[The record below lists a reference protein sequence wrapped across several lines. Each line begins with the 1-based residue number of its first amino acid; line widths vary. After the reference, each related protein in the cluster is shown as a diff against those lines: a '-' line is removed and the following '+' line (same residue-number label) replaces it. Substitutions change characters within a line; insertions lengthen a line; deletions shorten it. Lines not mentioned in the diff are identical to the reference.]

1 MAELRI
7 ALLGPP
13 RVERDGA
20 PIEVDT
26 RKAIALLAYLAL
38 HPERH
43 GRDAVAGL
51 LWPDYDTEH
60 ARGALRRTLST
71 LNKAVGP
78 GWLAA
83 DRSTV
88 GLARTDFWLDVA
100 RFEELVAA
108 CRDHGHPPTD
118 GCPACVAPLGEA
130 AALHRGDFLA
140 GFGLRDSTSFDD
152 WQYFQAERL
161 RRELA
166 GTLERLATAQI
177 GQHDWDGAID
187 AARRWL
193 VLDPLH
199 EPAHRQLM
207 RIYTWSGRRGAA
219 LRQYQA
225 CQRVL
230 EEELGVEPLEDTVAL
245 HEAIQANRLP
255 PPPAVTA
262 PAPPAATTPA
272 SGPPASGP
280 PASGPPA
287 SGPPASG
294 APEPHPPGIGA
305 PAREGSPTG
314 EGAGAAVHSPLSP
327 PSHLAPAPPLV
338 GREREWAALQDAY
351 AAVGPDG
358 RLVVIEGEAGIG
370 KTRLADE
377 LAGHARSLGAS
388 VVRGRCYEE
397 EAGVAYGPFIEGL
410 RGALAAGAT
419 LDGVPRHWLAE
430 ARRLL
435 PELAEAHPGLPDP
448 GPLDGP
454 AAGRQFFEGVSQVL
468 LAATHGPGG
477 SGGPPGWSP
486 GGSVPGLL
494 VLDDL
499 HWADEASLDV
509 LAYLVHRLAGRPVL
523 VVACWRSEQVPADA
537 RLRRLA
543 AEARR
548 AGHADLLEL
557 GRLDAA
563 AVAELVT
570 AVAPARAGAAGL
582 LHERTEGLP
591 FLVLEYLAVVGD
603 DGELPALPPGG
614 ARDLLAARVRG
625 VGDAARQVLATAA
638 VLGRSFDID
647 TARAASGRS
656 DEEAVAALE
665 ELAARGLV
673 REVAGDVYDFG
684 HGLVR
689 DLVYSETSLARRRL
703 LHRRVGEALAAAA
716 RGRQPQEPPAASI
729 ARHLELG
736 GAAAG
741 AAGWHQTAG
750 DQARAVFANREAL
763 GHYRAAL
770 ALGHPDA
777 AGLHAAVG
785 DLETLLG
792 NYDAALAAYTE
803 AAAAA
808 GEADRWVIERKLG
821 AVSARRGDWDAAE
834 RHLTAALAALG
845 PGRAGGGRAGLAAD
859 RSLAAHRQGRD
870 DAAEQLANDALDL
883 AGEAGDPDALARAHG
898 MLGMLGAARGDH
910 DTARRHLEQSLAL
923 AEALPDPSARVAALN
938 NLALALRATGEVE
951 LATEHTR
958 TALELCARQGDRHRE
973 AALHNNLAD
982 LLHLG
987 GHHAEAMGHLKQAV
1001 AIFAE
1006 VGEPGALEPEIW
1018 KLVSW

>member
-1 MAELRI
+1 MVELRI

-83 DRSTV
+83 DRTTV
-88 GLARTDFWLDVA
+88 GFARAVSWLDVA

-108 CRDHGHPPTD
+108 CREHGHAPED
-118 GCPACVAPLGEA
+118 ACPACVAPLEEA
-130 AALHRGDFLA
+130 ARLHRGDFLA

-166 GTLERLATAQI
+166 STLERLATAQI
-177 GQHDWDGAID
+177 GQHRWDDAVD
-187 AARRWL
+187 AARRFL
-193 VLDPLH
+193 ALDPLH

-207 RIYTWSGRRGAA
+207 RIYAWSGRRGAA
-219 LRQYQA
+219 LRQFQA

-230 EEELGVEPLEDTVAL
+230 ADELGVEPLEETVAV
-245 HEAIQANRLP
+245 HQAIQANRLP
-255 PPPAVTA
+255 PPPPVATA
-262 PAPPAATTPA
+262 PAA
-272 SGPPASGP
+272 
-280 PASGPPA
+280 
-287 SGPPASG
+287 
-294 APEPHPPGIGA
+294 
-305 PAREGSPTG
+305 
-314 EGAGAAVHSPLSP
+314 AGAVRAVDNRRPVPGGSVTLPMK
-327 PSHLAPAPPLV
+327 AAPLV
-338 GREREWAALQDAY
+338 GRGAEWAALLDAY
-351 AAVGPDG
+351 AGVVSDG

-370 KTRLADE
+370 KTRLAAG

-388 VVRGRCYEE
+388 VVGGRCYEE
-397 EAGVAYGPFIEGL
+397 EAAVAYGPFIEGL
-410 RGALAAGAT
+410 RGVLASGRT
-419 LDGVPRHWLAE
+419 LEGVPAHWLAE

-435 PELAEAHPGLPDP
+435 PELIERHPDLPEP

-454 AAGRQFFEGVSQVL
+454 AAGRQFLEGVSQVL
-468 LAATHGPGG
+468 LAACAGP
-477 SGGPPGWSP
+477 
-486 GGSVPGLL
+486 VPGLL

-509 LAYLVHRLAGRPVL
+509 LAYLIHRLEGRPLL

-548 AGHADLLEL
+548 TGHGSVLEL
-557 GRLDAA
+557 ERLDAA
-563 AVAELVT
+563 EVAELVA
-570 AVAPARAGAAGL
+570 AVAPARAGVAGPI
-582 LHERTEGLP
+582 HERTEGLP
-591 FLVLEYLAVVGD
+591 FLVLEYLAAVGA
-603 DGELPALPPGG
+603 DGELPTLLPGG
-614 ARDLLAARVRG
+614 ARDLLVARVRG
-625 VGDAARQVLATAA
+625 VGDTARQVLAAAA
-638 VLGRSFDID
+638 VLGRSFDVD

-673 REVAGDVYDFG
+673 HEVGGDAYDFG

-689 DLVYSETSLARRRL
+689 DLVYAQTSLARRRL

-716 RGRQPQEPPAASI
+716 RGHRLPGGVRGTPEGVPGPIGEPPAASI
-729 ARHLELG
+729 AHHLELG
-736 GAAAG
+736 GAAA
-741 AAGWHQTAG
+741 AAADWHRRAG
-750 DQARAVFANREAL
+750 DQARAVFANHEAL
-763 GHYRAAL
+763 HHYRAAIR
-770 ALGHPDA
+770 LGHPGT
-777 AGLHAAVG
+777 AGLQAAVG

-792 NYDAALAAYTE
+792 NYDAALAAYAT
-803 AAAAA
+803 AAAEA
-808 GEADRWVIERKLG
+808 GGDERWLVEQKLG
-821 AVSARRGDWDAAE
+821 AVCARRGDWDGAE
-834 RHLTAALAALG
+834 RHLAAAQIGLG
-845 PGRAGGGRAGLAAD
+845 TGGAQARRAGLAVD
-859 RSLAAHRQGRD
+859 RGLVAHRQGRPGD
-870 DAAEQLANDALDL
+870 AERLAAEALAL
-883 AGEAGDPDALARAHG
+883 ATEAGDADALARAYGITG
-898 MLGMLGAARGDH
+898 MLASSGGDH
-910 DTARRHLEQSLAL
+910 DRARRHLEQSLTL
-923 AEALPDPSARVAALN
+923 AEGLADPSARVAALN
-938 NLALALRATGEVE
+938 NLALAHRATGD
-951 LATEHTR
+951 LDQAIARTR
-958 TALELCARQGDRHRE
+958 AALELCARQGDRHRE

-982 LLHLG
+982 LLHLDG
-987 GHHAEAMGHLKQAV
+987 RPAEAMEHLKRAV

-1006 VGEPGALEPEIW
+1006 VGEPGTLEPEIW

>member
-13 RVERDGA
+13 RVELDGA

-26 RKAIALLAYLAL
+26 RKAIALLAYLAMQ
-38 HPERH
+38 PERH

-83 DRSTV
+83 DRTTV
-88 GLARTDFWLDVA
+88 GFARTSFWLDVA
-100 RFEELVAA
+100 EFEALLAA
-108 CRDHGHPPTD
+108 RRDHGHPSED
-118 GCPACVAPLGEA
+118 ACPACVAPLAEA
-130 AALHRGDFLA
+130 AGLHRGDFLA
-140 GFGLRDSTSFDD
+140 GFSLRDSTSFDD

-177 GQHDWDGAID
+177 GQRHWDDAVD

-193 VLDPLH
+193 ALDPLH

-207 RIYTWSGRRGAA
+207 RIYAWSGRRGAA
-219 LRQYQA
+219 LRQFQA

-230 EEELGVEPLEDTVAL
+230 EEELGVEPLEETVAV

-255 PPPAVTA
+255 PPPEVAAAPELA
-262 PAPPAATTPA
+262 PAGVPVL
-272 SGPPASGP
+272 
-280 PASGPPA
+280 
-287 SGPPASG
+287 
-294 APEPHPPGIGA
+294 HPPGDGA
-305 PAREGSPTG
+305 PAREGSPTA
-314 EGAGAAVHSPLSP
+314 EGARLAVHTP
-327 PSHLAPAPPLV
+327 PVPLV
-338 GREREWAALQDAY
+338 GRDREWGALLAAY
-351 AAVGPDG
+351 GEVAADG
-358 RLVVIEGEAGIG
+358 RLVVLEGEAGIG

-377 LAGHARSLGAS
+377 LAGHARSLGAY

-410 RGALAAGAT
+410 RAVLAAGAPGAHAAAGGSPRT
-419 LDGVPRHWLAE
+419 GSPPSLDAVPRHWLAE

-435 PELAEAHPGLPDP
+435 PELVETYPELPEP

-468 LAATHGPGG
+468 LAATGGPGG
-477 SGGPPGWSP
+477 GSP
-486 GGSVPGLL
+486 PGLL

-499 HWADEASLDV
+499 QWADEASLDV
-509 LAYLVHRLAGRPVL
+509 LAYLVHRLEGRPLL

-543 AEARR
+543 AETRR
-548 AGHADLLEL
+548 AGRGATLEL
-557 GRLDAA
+557 SRLDAA
-563 AVAELVT
+563 AVAELVS
-570 AVAPARAGAAGL
+570 AVAPGRAGAAGL

-591 FLVLEYLAVVGD
+591 FLVLEYLAAVGE
-603 DGELPALPPGG
+603 DGELPGLLPGG

-638 VLGRSFDID
+638 VLGRSFDVD

-673 REVAGDVYDFG
+673 HEVAGDVYDFG

-689 DLVYSETSLARRRL
+689 DLVYAQTSLARRRL
-703 LHRRVGEALAAAA
+703 LHRRVGEALAAAT
-716 RGRQPQEPPAASI
+716 RGRRPQEPPAASI

-736 GAAAG
+736 GATAE
-741 AAGWHQTAG
+741 AAGWHRQAG

-763 GHYRAAL
+763 GHYRAAV
-770 ALGHPDA
+770 ALGDPDP

-792 NYDAALAAYTE
+792 NYDAALAAYTT
-803 AAAAA
+803 AA
-808 GEADRWVIERKLG
+808 GAAEDRDRWVIERKLG

-845 PGRAGGGRAGLAAD
+845 GAGSEARRAALAAD

-870 DAAEQLANDALDL
+870 AAAAELANDALEL
-883 AGEAGDPDALARAHG
+883 AAEAGDPDALARAHG
-898 MLGMLGAARGDH
+898 MLGMLSAARGDH
-910 DTARRHLEQSLAL
+910 RTARRHLSQSLAL

-938 NLALALRATGEVE
+938 NLALAHRATGELEEAV
-951 LATEHTR
+951 THTR

-982 LLHLG
+982 LLHLAG
-987 GHHAEAMGHLKQAV
+987 RHTEAMDHLKQAV

-1006 VGEPGALEPEIW
+1006 VGEPGTLEPEIW

>member
-26 RKAIALLAYLAL
+26 RKAIALLAYLAVA
-38 HPERH
+38 PERH

-83 DRSTV
+83 DRTTV
-88 GLARTDFWLDVA
+88 GFARTSFFLDLA
-100 RFEELVAA
+100 RFEELLAG
-108 CRDHGHPPTD
+108 CRDHGHPPE
-118 GCPACVAPLGEA
+118 GACAACVEPLTEA
-130 AALHRGDFLA
+130 ARLHRGDFLA

-166 GTLERLATAQI
+166 GALERLAQALI
-177 GQHDWDGAID
+177 GQRRWDDAVD

-193 VLDPLH
+193 ALDPLH

-207 RIYTWSGRRGAA
+207 RIYAWSGRRGAA
-219 LRQYQA
+219 LRQFQA

-230 EEELGVEPLEDTVAL
+230 EEELGVEPLEETAAV
-245 HEAIQANRLP
+245 HQAIQANRLP
-255 PPPAVTA
+255 PPPPSA
-262 PAPPAATTPA
+262 PAATAATPA
-272 SGPPASGP
+272 AGSP
-280 PASGPPA
+280 
-287 SGPPASG
+287 G
-294 APEPHPPGIGA
+294 APEPHPPLPGPPVGEA
-305 PAREGSPTG
+305 GPTG
-314 EGAGAAVHSPLSP
+314 DGGRGVAHSP
-327 PSHLAPAPPLV
+327 PAPLV
-338 GREREWAALQDAY
+338 GRDAEWAALLDAY

-358 RLVVIEGEAGIG
+358 RLVVLEGEAGIG
-370 KTRLADE
+370 KTRLAAE
-377 LAGHARSLGAS
+377 LADHVRSLGGS
-388 VVRGRCYEE
+388 VVGGRCYEE

-410 RGALAAGAT
+410 RGVLAAEAPAPPGP
-419 LDGVPRHWLAE
+419 LDGVPTHWLAE

-435 PELAEAHPGLPDP
+435 PELVEAYPDLPEP

-454 AAGRQFFEGVSQVL
+454 AAGRHFFEGVGQVL
-468 LAATHGPGG
+468 LAACAGP
-477 SGGPPGWSP
+477 
-486 GGSVPGLL
+486 VPGLL

-499 HWADEASLDV
+499 HLADAASLDV
-509 LAYLVHRLAGRPVL
+509 LAYLVHRLKGRPLL

-548 AGHADLLEL
+548 AGQGSVLEL
-557 GRLDAA
+557 RRLDAA
-563 AVAELVT
+563 GVAELVS

-591 FLVLEYLAVVGD
+591 FLVLEYLAAVGE
-603 DGELPALPPGG
+603 DGELPALLPGG
-614 ARDLLAARVRG
+614 ARDLLAARVRD
-625 VGDAARQVLATAA
+625 VGDAARQLLATAA
-638 VLGRSFDID
+638 VLGRSFDVD

-673 REVAGDVYDFG
+673 HEVAGDVYDFG

-689 DLVYSETSLARRRL
+689 DLVYSQTSLARRRL

-716 RGRQPQEPPAASI
+716 RGRRPQEPPAASI

-736 GAAAG
+736 GAAE
-741 AAGWHQTAG
+741 AAGWHRLAG
-750 DQARAVFANREAL
+750 DQARAVFANHEAL
-763 GHYRAAL
+763 GHYRAAVG
-770 ALGHPDA
+770 LGHPDA
-777 AGLHAAVG
+777 AGLHAAIG

-792 NYDAALAAYTE
+792 NYDAALAAYT
-803 AAAAA
+803 AAAATA
-808 GEADRWVIERKLG
+808 PDAERWVVEQKLG

-834 RHLTAALAALG
+834 RHLAAALAGLG
-845 PGRAGGGRAGLAAD
+845 PGTEGRRAGLAAD

-870 DAAEQLANDALDL
+870 AAAEQLADDALAL
-883 AGEAGDPDALARAHG
+883 AVEAGDPDALARAHG
-898 MLGMLGAARGDH
+898 MLGMLAVARGDH
-910 DTARRHLEQSLAL
+910 DGARRHLEHSLAL

-938 NLALALRATGEVE
+938 NLALAHRATGEVDQ
-951 LATEHTR
+951 AAAYTR

-982 LLHLG
+982 LLHLN
-987 GHHAEAMGHLKQAV
+987 GHHAEAMDHLKRAV

-1006 VGEPGALEPEIW
+1006 VGEPGTLEPEIW
-1018 KLVSW
+1018 KLVSWSP

>member
-13 RVERDGA
+13 RVELDGA

-26 RKAIALLAYLAL
+26 RKAIALLAYLAMQ
-38 HPERH
+38 PERH

-83 DRSTV
+83 DRTTV
-88 GLARTDFWLDVA
+88 GFARTSFWLDVA
-100 RFEELVAA
+100 EFQALLAGR
-108 CRDHGHPPTD
+108 RDHGHPPED
-118 GCPACVAPLGEA
+118 ACPACVAPLA
-130 AALHRGDFLA
+130 AAAGLHRGDFLA
-140 GFGLRDSTSFDD
+140 GFSLRDSTSFDD

-177 GQHDWDGAID
+177 GRHHWDDAVD

-193 VLDPLH
+193 ALDPLH

-219 LRQYQA
+219 LRQFQA

-230 EEELGVEPLEDTVAL
+230 EEELGVEPLEETVAV
-245 HEAIQANRLP
+245 HEAIQASRLP
-255 PPPAVTA
+255 PPPAPAEAVDI
-262 PAPPAATTPA
+262 PAPPSPSAR
-272 SGPPASGP
+272 GV
-280 PASGPPA
+280 
-287 SGPPASG
+287 
-294 APEPHPPGIGA
+294 PEPHPPGVGA

-314 EGAGAAVHSPLSP
+314 EGAHPAVHTPLV
-327 PSHLAPAPPLV
+327 PLV
-338 GREREWAALQDAY
+338 GRDREWAALLDAY
-351 AAVGPDG
+351 AGVAADG

-397 EAGVAYGPFIEGL
+397 ETGVAYGPFIEGL
-410 RGALAAGAT
+410 RGVLAAGPP
-419 LDGVPRHWLAE
+419 LDQVPRHWLAE

-435 PELAEAHPGLPDP
+435 PELVEAHPDLPDP

-468 LAATHGPGG
+468 LAAT
-477 SGGPPGWSP
+477 GGP
-486 GGSVPGLL
+486 VPGLL
-494 VLDDL
+494 ILDDL
-499 HWADEASLDV
+499 QWADEASLDV
-509 LAYLVHRLAGRPVL
+509 LAYLVHRLEGRPLL

-543 AEARR
+543 AETRR
-548 AGHADLLEL
+548 AGRGSVLEL
-557 GRLDAA
+557 PRLDAA
-563 AVAELVT
+563 GVAELVS
-570 AVAPARAGAAGL
+570 AVAPARAASAGL
-582 LHERTEGLP
+582 LHQRTEGLP
-591 FLVLEYLAVVGD
+591 FLVLEYLAAVGD
-603 DGELPALPPGG
+603 DGELPALLPGG
-614 ARDLLAARVRG
+614 ARDLLTARVRG

-638 VLGRSFDID
+638 VLGRSFDVD

-673 REVAGDVYDFG
+673 HEVAGDVYDFG

-689 DLVYSETSLARRRL
+689 DLVYSQTSLARRRL

-716 RGRQPQEPPAASI
+716 RGRRPQEPPAASI
-729 ARHLELG
+729 ARHLEQG
-736 GAAAG
+736 GATAE
-741 AAGWHQTAG
+741 AAGWHRLAG

-763 GHYRAAL
+763 GHYRAA
-770 ALGHPDA
+770 AGLGDPDP
-777 AGLHAAVG
+777 AGLHAAIG

-803 AAAAA
+803 AAGAA
-808 GEADRWVIERKLG
+808 GDGDRWVIEQKLG
-821 AVSARRGDWDAAE
+821 AISARRGDWDAAE
-834 RHLTAALAALG
+834 RHLTAAVAALG
-845 PGRAGGGRAGLAAD
+845 SAGAEARRAGLAAD

-870 DAAEQLANDALDL
+870 AAADQLANDALDL
-883 AGEAGDPDALARAHG
+883 AAEAGDPDALARAHG
-898 MLGMLGAARGDH
+898 MLGMLSAARGDH
-910 DTARRHLEQSLAL
+910 GPARRHLEQSLAL

-938 NLALALRATGEVE
+938 NLALAHRATGEVD
-951 LATEHTR
+951 LAVEHTR

-982 LLHLG
+982 LLHLAG
-987 GHHAEAMGHLKQAV
+987 RHAEAMDHPKQAV

-1006 VGEPGALEPEIW
+1006 VGEPGTLEPEIW

>member
-13 RVERDGA
+13 RTERDGA

-26 RKAIALLAYLAL
+26 RKAIALLAYLAI

-83 DRSTV
+83 DRTTV
-88 GLARTDFWLDVA
+88 GFADTGFWLDVA
-100 RFEELVAA
+100 RFGALVAS
-108 CRDHGHPPTD
+108 CRDHGHDPAD
-118 GCPACVAPLGEA
+118 ACPACIGPLEEA
-130 AALHRGDFLA
+130 ARLHRGDFLA
-140 GFGLRDSTSFDD
+140 GFSLRDSPSFDD

-166 GTLERLATAQI
+166 GTLERLATAQV
-177 GQHDWDGAID
+177 GQHRWDEAVD
-187 AARRWL
+187 AARRFL
-193 VLDPLH
+193 SLDPLH

-207 RIYTWSGRRGAA
+207 RIYAWSGRRGAA

-230 EEELGVEPLEDTVAL
+230 ADELGVEPLEETVAV
-245 HEAIQANRLP
+245 HEAIQAGRLP
-255 PPPAVTA
+255 PPPPV
-262 PAPPAATTPA
+262 AA
-272 SGPPASGP
+272 
-280 PASGPPA
+280 
-287 SGPPASG
+287 
-294 APEPHPPGIGA
+294 A
-305 PAREGSPTG
+305 PARAEVVAP
-314 EGAGAAVHSPLSP
+314 AGAVDSRAHPLP
-327 PSHLAPAPPLV
+327 GGVVVPLV
-338 GREREWAALQDAY
+338 GREPEWAALLDAY
-351 AAVGPDG
+351 AGVVADG

-370 KTRLADE
+370 KTRLAAE
-377 LAGHARSLGAS
+377 LAGHARSLGAA
-388 VVRGRCYEE
+388 VVGGRCYEE
-397 EAGVAYGPFIEGL
+397 EAAVAYGPFIEGL
-410 RGALAAGAT
+410 RAALAGGER
-419 LDGVPRHWLAE
+419 LEGVPRHWLAE

-435 PELAEAHPGLPDP
+435 PELVETHPDLPEP

-454 AAGRQFFEGVSQVL
+454 AAGRQFLEGVSQVL
-468 LAATHGPGG
+468 LAACAGP
-477 SGGPPGWSP
+477 
-486 GGSVPGLL
+486 VPGVL

-509 LAYLVHRLAGRPVL
+509 LAYLIHRLEGRPLL
-523 VVACWRSEQVPADA
+523 VVACWRSEQVPAEH

-548 AGHADLLEL
+548 TGHGSVLEL
-557 GRLDAA
+557 GRLDPDE
-563 AVAELVT
+563 VAELLS
-570 AVAPARAGAAGL
+570 AVAPDRPGAAEL

-591 FLVLEYLAVVGD
+591 FLVLEYLAAVAD

-614 ARDLLAARVRG
+614 ARDLLVARVRG
-625 VGDAARQVLATAA
+625 VGDTARQVLAAAA
-638 VLGRSFDID
+638 VLGRSFDVD

-673 REVAGDVYDFG
+673 HEVGGDVYDFG

-689 DLVYSETSLARRRL
+689 DLVYAQTSLARRRL

-716 RGRQPQEPPAASI
+716 RGRRPPGRSGGPPAASI

-736 GAAAG
+736 GAAAD
-741 AAGWHQTAG
+741 AAGWHRLAG
-750 DQARAVFANREAL
+750 DQARAVFANHEAL
-763 GHYRAAL
+763 HHYRAAA
-770 ALGHPDA
+770 ALGDPDT
-777 AGLHAAVG
+777 AGLQAAVG

-792 NYDAALAAYTE
+792 NYDAALAAYTL
-803 AAAAA
+803 AA
-808 GEADRWVIERKLG
+808 GAAPASERWGIEQKLG
-821 AVSARRGDWDAAE
+821 AVCARRGDWDGAE
-834 RHLTAALAALG
+834 RHLAAAQEGLG
-845 PGRAGGGRAGLAAD
+845 TGGAQSRRAGLAVD
-859 RSLAAHRQGRD
+859 RSLVAHRQGRAGAAQEL
-870 DAAEQLANDALDL
+870 AAEALAL
-883 AGEAGDPDALARAHG
+883 ATEAGDPDALARAHG
-898 MLGMLGAARGDH
+898 MLGMLGVAAGDH
-910 DTARRHLEQSLAL
+910 DGARHHLEQSLTL

-938 NLALALRATGEVE
+938 NLALAHRATGALDQAV
-951 LATEHTR
+951 AHTR
-958 TALELCARQGDRHRE
+958 AALELCARQGDRHRE

-982 LLHLG
+982 LLHLEG
-987 GHHAEAMGHLKQAV
+987 QHAEAMDHLKRAV

-1006 VGEPGALEPEIW
+1006 VGEPGSLEPEIW

>member
-1 MAELRI
+1 MAELRV

-26 RKAIALLAYLAL
+26 RKAIALLAYLAVA
-38 HPERH
+38 PERH

-83 DRSTV
+83 DRTTV
-88 GLARTDFWLDVA
+88 GFARTSFFLDVA
-100 RFEELVAA
+100 RFEELLAG
-108 CRDHGHPPTD
+108 CRTHGHPPEAA
-118 GCPACVAPLGEA
+118 CPACVEPLTEA
-130 AALHRGDFLA
+130 ARLHRGDFLA

-166 GTLERLATAQI
+166 GTLERLAKALI
-177 GQHDWDGAID
+177 GQHRWDDAVD

-193 VLDPLH
+193 ALDPLH
-199 EPAHRQLM
+199 EPAQRQLM
-207 RIYTWSGRRGAA
+207 RIYAWSGRRGAA
-219 LRQYQA
+219 LRQFQA

-230 EEELGVEPLEDTVAL
+230 EEELGVEPLEETVAV

-255 PPPAVTA
+255 PPPPIAPDPHPPGAGAPEREGSPTAEGGRGVVHSPPPA
-262 PAPPAATTPA
+262 PAPPA
-272 SGPPASGP
+272 
-280 PASGPPA
+280 
-287 SGPPASG
+287 
-294 APEPHPPGIGA
+294 
-305 PAREGSPTG
+305 
-314 EGAGAAVHSPLSP
+314 
-327 PSHLAPAPPLV
+327 PLV
-338 GREREWAALQDAY
+338 GRAAEWGALLDAY

-358 RLVVIEGEAGIG
+358 RLVVLEGEAGIG
-370 KTRLADE
+370 KTRLAAE
-377 LAGHARSLGAS
+377 LADHARSLGAS
-388 VVRGRCYEE
+388 VVVGRCYEE
-397 EAGVAYGPFIEGL
+397 ETGVGYGPFIEGL
-410 RGALAAGAT
+410 RGALAGDPGPRALA
-419 LDGVPRHWLAE
+419 GVPRHWLAE
-430 ARRLL
+430 ATRLL
-435 PELAEAHPGLPDP
+435 PELVETYPDLPEP

-454 AAGRQFFEGVSQVL
+454 AAGRHFFEGVSQVL
-468 LAATHGPGG
+468 LAACAGSGG

-486 GGSVPGLL
+486 GGSPPGLL

-499 HWADEASLDV
+499 HLADEASLDV
-509 LAYLVHRLAGRPVL
+509 LAYLVHRLKGRPLL
-523 VVACWRSEQVPADA
+523 VVVCWRSEQVPAEG

-543 AEARR
+543 AETRR
-548 AGHADLLEL
+548 AGQGSLLHL
-557 GRLDAA
+557 RRLDAA
-563 AVAELVT
+563 GVAELVS

-591 FLVLEYLAVVGD
+591 FLVLEYLAAVGD
-603 DGELPALPPGG
+603 DGELPALLPGG

-625 VGDAARQVLATAA
+625 VGDAARQLLGTAA
-638 VLGRSFDID
+638 VLGRSFDVD

-673 REVAGDVYDFG
+673 HEVAGDVYDFG

-689 DLVYSETSLARRRL
+689 ELVYSQTSLARRRL
-703 LHRRVGEALAAAA
+703 LHRRVGEALAAGA
-716 RGRQPQEPPAASI
+716 RGRRPQEPPAASI

-736 GAAAG
+736 GATAEAAD
-741 AAGWHQTAG
+741 WHRRAG
-750 DQARAVFANREAL
+750 DQARAVFANHEAL
-763 GHYRAAL
+763 HHHRAAI
-770 ALGHPDA
+770 ALGHPDPA
-777 AGLHAAVG
+777 ALHTSVG

-792 NYDAALAAYTE
+792 NYDAALAAYSL
-803 AAAAA
+803 AAGAAAA
-808 GEADRWVIERKLG
+808 GARWDIEQKLG
-821 AVSARRGDWDAAE
+821 AVCARRGDWEGAE
-834 RHLTAALAALG
+834 RHLAAAQAGLG
-845 PGRAGGGRAGLAAD
+845 DDGDRARRARLAAD

-870 DAAEQLANDALDL
+870 DAAGRL
-883 AGEAGDPDALARAHG
+883 AGEALELAADAGDADALARAHG
-898 MLGMLGAARGDH
+898 MLGMLGVAGGDH
-910 DTARRHLEQSLAL
+910 DGARRHLEQSLAL

-938 NLALALRATGEVE
+938 NLALAHRATGQ
-951 LATEHTR
+951 LDQAIAYTR

-982 LLHLG
+982 LLHLDG
-987 GHHAEAMGHLKQAV
+987 QHAEAMDHLKRAV

-1006 VGEPGALEPEIW
+1006 VGEPGTLEPEIW
-1018 KLVSW
+1018 KLGSWG

>member
-26 RKAIALLAYLAL
+26 RKAIAMLAYLAI

-51 LWPDYDTEH
+51 LWPDYDSEH

-83 DRSTV
+83 DRTTV
-88 GLARTDFWLDVA
+88 GFAQTGFWLDVT
-100 RFEELVAA
+100 RFEELLAG
-108 CRDHGHPPTD
+108 CRDHGHPPD
-118 GCPACVAPLGEA
+118 DACPACLDPLAEA
-130 AALHRGDFLA
+130 ARLHRGDFLA

-166 GTLERLATAQI
+166 ATLERLATAQI
-177 GQHDWDGAID
+177 GQRRWDDAVD

-193 VLDPLH
+193 ALDPLH

-207 RIYTWSGRRGAA
+207 RIYSWSGRRGAA
-219 LRQYQA
+219 LRQFQA

-230 EEELGVEPLEDTVAL
+230 EEELGVEPLEETVAV
-245 HEAIQANRLP
+245 HEAVQANRLP
-255 PPPAVTA
+255 PPPAPA
-262 PAPPAATTPA
+262 AAPPAASAPVDGRGQPT
-272 SGPPASGP
+272 SGPATLPLR
-280 PASGPPA
+280 
-287 SGPPASG
+287 G
-294 APEPHPPGIGA
+294 AEP
-305 PAREGSPTG
+305 
-314 EGAGAAVHSPLSP
+314 GAGSLEAARGGSVGAAPVGQAAV
-327 PSHLAPAPPLV
+327 PLV
-338 GREREWAALQDAY
+338 GRDREWAALLDAY
-351 AAVGPDG
+351 RAVAGDG

-370 KTRLADE
+370 KTRLAAE

-388 VVRGRCYEE
+388 VVGGRCYEE

-410 RGALAAGAT
+410 RGVLAGGGPGAGR
-419 LDGVPRHWLAE
+419 LEGVPRHWLAE

-435 PELAEAHPGLPDP
+435 PELAEAHPGLPEP

-468 LAATHGPGG
+468 LAACAGP
-477 SGGPPGWSP
+477 
-486 GGSVPGLL
+486 VPGLL
-494 VLDDL
+494 HLDDL

-523 VVACWRSEQVPADA
+523 VVACWRSEQVPAGA

-548 AGHADLLEL
+548 TGQGSVLEL
-557 GRLDAA
+557 RRLDAA
-563 AVAELVT
+563 GVAELVT

-582 LHERTEGLP
+582 LHQRTEGLP
-591 FLVLEYLAVVGD
+591 FLVLEYLAAVGE
-603 DGELPALPPGG
+603 DGELPAALPGG
-614 ARDLLAARVRG
+614 ARDLLEARVRG
-625 VGDAARQVLATAA
+625 IGDAARQLLGTAA
-638 VLGRSFDID
+638 VLGRSFDVD

-673 REVAGDVYDFG
+673 HEVAGDVYDFG

-689 DLVYSETSLARRRL
+689 DLVYEQTSLARRRL
-703 LHRRVGEALAAAA
+703 LHRRVGEALAAGA
-716 RGRQPQEPPAASI
+716 RGRRPQEPPAASI

-736 GAAAG
+736 GAAAE
-741 AAGWHQTAG
+741 AAGYHRLAG

-763 GHYRAAL
+763 DHYRAAV

-777 AGLHAAVG
+777 AGLHAAIG

-792 NYDAALAAYTE
+792 NYDAALAAYT

-808 GEADRWVIERKLG
+808 ATDDERWVIEQRLG

-845 PGRAGGGRAGLAAD
+845 SGGPEGRRAGLAAD
-859 RSLAAHRQGRD
+859 RSLAAHRQGRN
-870 DAAEQLANDALDL
+870 DAAQRLANDALDL
-883 AGEAGDPDALARAHG
+883 AGESGDPDALARAHG
-898 MLGMLGAARGDH
+898 MLGMLSAARGDQH
-910 DTARRHLEQSLAL
+910 TARRHLEQSLSM

-938 NLALALRATGEVE
+938 NLALAHRATGEVD
-951 LATEHTR
+951 LAVDHTR
-958 TALELCARQGDRHRE
+958 TALELCTRQGDRHRE

-982 LLHLG
+982 LLHLA
-987 GHHAEAMGHLKQAV
+987 GHHAEAMDHLKQAV

-1006 VGEPGALEPEIW
+1006 VGEPGPPNPEIW

>member
-13 RVERDGA
+13 RVERDGT

-26 RKAIALLAYLAL
+26 RKAIALLAYLAV

-83 DRSTV
+83 DRTTV
-88 GLARTDFWLDVA
+88 GFARTSFWLDVA
-100 RFEELVAA
+100 EFEALLAA
-108 CRDHGHPPTD
+108 RRDHGHASED
-118 GCPACVAPLGEA
+118 ACPACVGPLA
-130 AALHRGDFLA
+130 AAAGLHRGDFLA
-140 GFGLRDSTSFDD
+140 GFSLRDSTSFDD

-177 GQHDWDGAID
+177 GQHHWDDAVD

-193 VLDPLH
+193 ALDPLH

-219 LRQYQA
+219 LRQFQA

-230 EEELGVEPLEDTVAL
+230 EEELGVEPLEETVAV

-255 PPPAVTA
+255 PPPEVTAPAVTA
-262 PAPPAATTPA
+262 PEA
-272 SGPPASGP
+272 
-280 PASGPPA
+280 
-287 SGPPASG
+287 G
-294 APEPHPPGIGA
+294 APEPHPAVLGA
-305 PAREGSPTG
+305 PAREGSPTV
-314 EGAGAAVHSPLSP
+314 EGARSVFHSPAFHSP
-327 PSHLAPAPPLV
+327 ALAVPLI
-338 GREREWAALQDAY
+338 GREREWGALLAAYGQ
-351 AAVGPDG
+351 VGGDG
-358 RLVVIEGEAGIG
+358 RLMVIEGEAGIG

-377 LAGHARSLGAS
+377 LAGHVRSLGGS

-410 RGALAAGAT
+410 RGVLATGPS

-430 ARRLL
+430 ASRLL
-435 PELAEAHPGLPDP
+435 PELVEAYPGLPEP

-468 LAATHGPGG
+468 LAATAGP
-477 SGGPPGWSP
+477 
-486 GGSVPGLL
+486 VPGLL
-494 VLDDL
+494 VVDDL
-499 HWADEASLDV
+499 QWADEASLNV
-509 LAYLVHRLAGRPVL
+509 LAYLVHRLEGRPLL

-543 AEARR
+543 AETRR
-548 AGHADLLEL
+548 AGRGSVLEL
-557 GRLDAA
+557 PRLDAA
-563 AVAELVT
+563 GVAELVA

-591 FLVLEYLAVVGD
+591 FLVLEYLAAVGE
-603 DGELPALPPGG
+603 DGELPALLPGG

-638 VLGRSFDID
+638 VLGRSFEVD

-673 REVAGDVYDFG
+673 HEVAGDVYDFG

-689 DLVYSETSLARRRL
+689 DLVYEQTSLARRRL
-703 LHRRVGEALAAAA
+703 LHRRVGEALASAA
-716 RGRQPQEPPAASI
+716 RGRRLPGRIGEPPAGSI
-729 ARHLELG
+729 ARH
-736 GAAAG
+736 
-741 AAGWHQTAG
+741 
-750 DQARAVFANREAL
+750 
-763 GHYRAAL
+763 
-770 ALGHPDA
+770 
-777 AGLHAAVG
+777 
-785 DLETLLG
+785 
-792 NYDAALAAYTE
+792 
-803 AAAAA
+803 
-808 GEADRWVIERKLG
+808 
-821 AVSARRGDWDAAE
+821 
-834 RHLTAALAALG
+834 
-845 PGRAGGGRAGLAAD
+845 
-859 RSLAAHRQGRD
+859 
-870 DAAEQLANDALDL
+870 
-883 AGEAGDPDALARAHG
+883 
-898 MLGMLGAARGDH
+898 
-910 DTARRHLEQSLAL
+910 
-923 AEALPDPSARVAALN
+923 
-938 NLALALRATGEVE
+938 
-951 LATEHTR
+951 
-958 TALELCARQGDRHRE
+958 
-973 AALHNNLAD
+973 
-982 LLHLG
+982 
-987 GHHAEAMGHLKQAV
+987 
-1001 AIFAE
+1001 
-1006 VGEPGALEPEIW
+1006 
-1018 KLVSW
+1018 

>member
-13 RVERDGA
+13 RVELDGA

-26 RKAIALLAYLAL
+26 RKAIALLAYLAMQ
-38 HPERH
+38 PERH

-83 DRSTV
+83 DRTTV
-88 GLARTDFWLDVA
+88 GFARTSFWLDVA
-100 RFEELVAA
+100 EFEALLAG
-108 CRDHGHPPTD
+108 RGDHGHPPTD
-118 GCPACVAPLGEA
+118 ACPACVAPLAEA
-130 AALHRGDFLA
+130 ARLHRGDFLA
-140 GFGLRDSTSFDD
+140 GFSLRDSTSFDD

-177 GQHDWDGAID
+177 GQRHWDDAVD

-193 VLDPLH
+193 ALDPLH

-207 RIYTWSGRRGAA
+207 RIYAWSGRRGAA
-219 LRQYQA
+219 LRQFQA

-230 EEELGVEPLEDTVAL
+230 ADELGVEPLEETLAV
-245 HEAIQANRLP
+245 HQAIQANRLP
-255 PPPAVTA
+255 PPPEAAAVPGVAEAASSPPPPGSAGPRTGRVANPGNRAAGLSTAQAA
-262 PAPPAATTPA
+262 PAL
-272 SGPPASGP
+272 
-280 PASGPPA
+280 
-287 SGPPASG
+287 
-294 APEPHPPGIGA
+294 
-305 PAREGSPTG
+305 
-314 EGAGAAVHSPLSP
+314 V
-327 PSHLAPAPPLV
+327 PLV
-338 GREREWAALQDAY
+338 GRDREWETLL
-351 AAVGPDG
+351 AVYGAVATDG
-358 RLVVIEGEAGIG
+358 RLVVLEGEAGIG

-410 RGALAAGAT
+410 RGVLAAGPA
-419 LDGVPRHWLAE
+419 LDEVPRHWLAE

-435 PELAEAHPGLPDP
+435 PELVETYPGLPEP

-468 LAATHGPGG
+468 LAATAGR
-477 SGGPPGWSP
+477 GGPPVDRP
-486 GGSVPGLL
+486 PGLL

-499 HWADEASLDV
+499 QWADEASLDV
-509 LAYLVHRLAGRPVL
+509 LAYLVHRLQGRPLL

-543 AEARR
+543 AETRR
-548 AGHADLLEL
+548 AGRGTTLEL
-557 GRLDAA
+557 SRLDAA
-563 AVAELVT
+563 AVAELVS
-570 AVAPARAGAAGL
+570 AVAPARARAAGL

-591 FLVLEYLAVVGD
+591 FLVLEYLAAVGE
-603 DGELPALPPGG
+603 DGELPALLPGG
-614 ARDLLAARVRG
+614 ARDLLTARVRD

-638 VLGRSFDID
+638 VLGRSFDVD
-647 TARAASGRS
+647 TVRAASGRS

-673 REVAGDVYDFG
+673 HEVAGDVYDFG

-689 DLVYSETSLARRRL
+689 DLVYSQTSLARRRL

-716 RGRQPQEPPAASI
+716 RGRRLPGGVRGTAEGLPGLAGAPPAASI

-736 GAAAG
+736 GATAE
-741 AAGWHQTAG
+741 AAGWYRQAG

-763 GHYRAAL
+763 GHYRAA
-770 ALGHPDA
+770 AGLGHPDP
-777 AGLHAAVG
+777 AGLHATIG

-792 NYDAALAAYTE
+792 NYDAALAAYTT
-803 AAAAA
+803 AA
-808 GEADRWVIERKLG
+808 GAAEDRDRWGIEQKLG

-845 PGRAGGGRAGLAAD
+845 GAGSEARRAGLTAD

-870 DAAEQLANDALDL
+870 AAAVRLANDALEL
-883 AGEAGDPDALARAHG
+883 AAEAGDPDALARAHG
-898 MLGMLGAARGDH
+898 MLGMLSAARGEQ
-910 DTARRHLEQSLAL
+910 DTARRHLEQSLLL

-938 NLALALRATGEVE
+938 NLALAHRATGELEEAV
-951 LATEHTR
+951 AHTR

-982 LLHLG
+982 LLHLAG
-987 GHHAEAMGHLKQAV
+987 QHAEAMDHLKQAV

-1006 VGEPGALEPEIW
+1006 VGEPGTLQPEIW

>member
-7 ALLGPP
+7 ALLGPQ

-26 RKAIALLAYLAL
+26 RKAIALLAYLAM

-83 DRSTV
+83 DRTTV
-88 GLARTDFWLDVA
+88 GFARTSFWLDVA
-100 RFEELVAA
+100 EFEGLLTGR
-108 CRDHGHPPTD
+108 RDHGHPPED
-118 GCPACVAPLGEA
+118 ACPACIAPLA
-130 AALHRGDFLA
+130 AAAELHRGDFLA
-140 GFGLRDSTSFDD
+140 GFSLRDSTSFDD

-177 GQHDWDGAID
+177 GQHHWDDAVD

-193 VLDPLH
+193 ALDPLH

-219 LRQYQA
+219 LRQFQA

-230 EEELGVEPLEDTVAL
+230 EEELGVEPLEETVAV
-245 HEAIQANRLP
+245 HEAIQASRLP
-255 PPPAVTA
+255 PPPEVILAPAEAVDS
-262 PAPPAATTPA
+262 PAPPSPA
-272 SGPPASGP
+272 SATLPVRGPADPRGGGLA
-280 PASGPPA
+280 AA
-287 SGPPASG
+287 RG
-294 APEPHPPGIGA
+294 APEPHPPGVGA
-305 PAREGSPTG
+305 PAWEGSPTG
-314 EGAGAAVHSPLSP
+314 EGGRAVVHTPL
-327 PSHLAPAPPLV
+327 PAPLV
-338 GREREWAALQDAY
+338 GRDQELAALLADY
-351 AAVGPDG
+351 ARVGGDG

-370 KTRLADE
+370 KTRLAGE
-377 LAGHARSLGAS
+377 LTGHARSLGAS
-388 VVRGRCYEE
+388 VVWGRCYEE

-410 RGALAAGAT
+410 RGVLATGPS
-419 LDGVPRHWLAE
+419 LDEVPRHWLAE
-430 ARRLL
+430 ASRLL
-435 PELAEAHPGLPDP
+435 PELVEAYPGLPEP

-468 LAATHGPGG
+468 LAATAGP
-477 SGGPPGWSP
+477 
-486 GGSVPGLL
+486 VPGLL
-494 VLDDL
+494 VVDDL
-499 HWADEASLDV
+499 QWADEASLNV
-509 LAYLVHRLAGRPVL
+509 LAYLVHRLEGRPLL

-543 AEARR
+543 AETRR
-548 AGHADLLEL
+548 AGRGSVLEL
-557 GRLDAA
+557 PRLDAA
-563 AVAELVT
+563 GVAELVT

-591 FLVLEYLAVVGD
+591 FLVLEYLAAVGE
-603 DGELPALPPGG
+603 DGELPALLPGG

-638 VLGRSFDID
+638 VLGRSFEVD

-673 REVAGDVYDFG
+673 HEVAGDVYDFG

-689 DLVYSETSLARRRL
+689 DLVYEQTSLARRRL

-716 RGRQPQEPPAASI
+716 RGHRPQEPPAASI

-736 GAAAG
+736 GATAEAAG
-741 AAGWHQTAG
+741 YHRLAG

-763 GHYRAAL
+763 VHYRAAA
-770 ALGHPDA
+770 ALGHPDP
-777 AGLHAAVG
+777 AGLHAAIG

-803 AAAAA
+803 AAGAA
-808 GEADRWVIERKLG
+808 GDGDRWVIEQKLG

-845 PGRAGGGRAGLAAD
+845 SAGAEARRAGLAAD

-870 DAAEQLANDALDL
+870 DAAEQLARDALDL
-883 AGEAGDPDALARAHG
+883 AAEAGDAAALARAHG

-910 DTARRHLEQSLAL
+910 DNARQHLEQSLAL

-938 NLALALRATGEVE
+938 NLALAHRATGEVD
-951 LATEHTR
+951 LAVEHTR

-982 LLHLG
+982 LLHLA
-987 GHHAEAMGHLKQAV
+987 GHHAEAMDHLKQAV

-1006 VGEPGALEPEIW
+1006 VGEPGTLEPEIW

>member
-83 DRSTV
+83 DRTTF
-88 GLARTDFWLDVA
+88 GFARTSFWLDVA
-100 RFEELVAA
+100 RFEELLAG
-108 CRDHGHPPTD
+108 CRDHGHPPEAA
-118 GCPACVAPLGEA
+118 CPACLEPLAEA
-130 AALHRGDFLA
+130 ARLHRGDFLA
-140 GFGLRDSTSFDD
+140 GFSLRDSTSFDD

-166 GTLERLATAQI
+166 GTLERLAGAEI
-177 GQHDWDGAID
+177 GQRRWDAAVD

-207 RIYTWSGRRGAA
+207 RIYAWSGRRGAA

-230 EEELGVEPLEDTVAL
+230 EEELGVEPLEETVAV

-255 PPPAVTA
+255 PPPEVGERS
-262 PAPPAATTPA
+262 PAATGGAPVVPT
-272 SGPPASGP
+272 PPA
-280 PASGPPA
+280 
-287 SGPPASG
+287 
-294 APEPHPPGIGA
+294 
-305 PAREGSPTG
+305 
-314 EGAGAAVHSPLSP
+314 
-327 PSHLAPAPPLV
+327 PLV
-338 GREREWAALQDAY
+338 GRATEWAALLDAY
-351 AAVGPDG
+351 AGVASDG
-358 RLVVIEGEAGIG
+358 RLMVLEGEAGIG
-370 KTRLADE
+370 KTRLAAE
-377 LAGHARSLGAS
+377 LAGHARSLGAA
-388 VVRGRCYEE
+388 VVSGHCYEE

-410 RGALAAGAT
+410 RGVLAAGSGG
-419 LDGVPRHWLAE
+419 LDRVPRHWLGE

-435 PELAEAHPGLPDP
+435 PELVEAYPDLPDP

-454 AAGRQFFEGVSQVL
+454 AAGRQFLEWVCQVL
-468 LAATHGPGG
+468 LAACAGP
-477 SGGPPGWSP
+477 
-486 GGSVPGLL
+486 VPGLL

-499 HWADEASLDV
+499 HLADEASMDV
-509 LAYLVHRLAGRPVL
+509 LAYLVHRLEGRPLL
-523 VVACWRSEQVPADA
+523 VVACWRSEQVPAES

-548 AGHADLLEL
+548 AGQGDLLRL
-557 GRLDAA
+557 RRLDAA
-563 AVAELVT
+563 EVAELVA

-591 FLVLEYLAVVGD
+591 FLVLEYLAAVGD
-603 DGELPALPPGG
+603 AGELPALLPGG

-625 VGDAARQVLATAA
+625 VGDAARQLLATAA
-638 VLGRSFDID
+638 VLGRSFDVD

-673 REVAGDVYDFG
+673 HEVAGDVYDFG

-689 DLVYSETSLARRRL
+689 DLVYAETSLARRRL

-716 RGRQPQEPPAASI
+716 RGRRPQEPPAASI

-736 GAAAG
+736 GAAAE
-741 AAGWHQTAG
+741 AADWHRLAG
-750 DQARAVFANREAL
+750 DQARAVFANHEAL
-763 GHYRAAL
+763 GHYRAAVG
-770 ALGHPDA
+770 LGHPDP
-777 AGLHAAVG
+777 AGLLAAVG

-792 NYDAALAAYTE
+792 NYDAALAAYTQ

-808 GEADRWVIERKLG
+808 PATERWVVEQKLG

-845 PGRAGGGRAGLAAD
+845 PGGAEARRAWLAAD

-870 DAAEQLANDALDL
+870 NAAERLATDALEL
-883 AGEAGDPDALARAHG
+883 AGEAGDPGALARAHG
-898 MLGMLGAARGDH
+898 MLGMLGVARGDH
-910 DTARRHLEQSLAL
+910 DAARRHLERSLAL

-938 NLALALRATGEVE
+938 NLALAHRATGELE
-951 LATEHTR
+951 LAVAHTR

-982 LLHLG
+982 LLHLDG
-987 GHHAEAMGHLKQAV
+987 RHAEAMDHLKQAV

-1006 VGEPGALEPEIW
+1006 VGEPGTLEPEIW